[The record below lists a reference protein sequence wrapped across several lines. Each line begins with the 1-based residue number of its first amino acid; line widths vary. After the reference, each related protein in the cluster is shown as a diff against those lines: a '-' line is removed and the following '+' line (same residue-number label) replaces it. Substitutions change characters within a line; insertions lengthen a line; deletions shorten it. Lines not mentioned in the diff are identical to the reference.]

1 MDIILKEIV
10 AIIKEET
17 ENINKKIYGTTFL
30 EILKEKIINRQDQIP
45 LKTLVIQ
52 NSNIDLEEN
61 INVQEKN
68 LFFKL
73 SFYQSPK
80 SLLKFTLDK
89 NFLLIVFKELI
100 KIDILNQNTQKYINI
115 SLKPFMGL
123 TLSKGTV
130 CNLNFPKNSLIM
142 QLESDDFDF
151 DIEKKLDETILNI

>member
-30 EILKEKIINRQDQIP
+30 EILKEKILNRQDQIL
-45 LKTLVIQ
+45 LKNLQMQ

-61 INVQEKN
+61 INVLEKN

-73 SFYQSPK
+73 SFYQTPK
-80 SLLKFTLDK
+80 SILKFKVDK
-89 NFLLIVFKELI
+89 NFLLIIFKENI
-100 KIDILNQNTQKYINI
+100 KIGILNQNTQKYINI
-115 SLKPFMGL
+115 NLKPFMGV

-130 CNLNFPKNSLIM
+130 CNLNFPKNSLTM
-142 QLESDDFDF
+142 QLRSEDFDF
-151 DIEKKLDETILNI
+151 DIEKKQDEAI

>member
-30 EILKEKIINRQDQIP
+30 EILKEKILNRQDQIS
-45 LKTLVIQ
+45 LKNIVIQ
-52 NSNIDLEEN
+52 NSNIELEEN
-61 INVQEKN
+61 INVLEKN

-73 SFYQSPK
+73 SLYQTPK
-80 SLLKFTLDK
+80 SILKFKLDR
-89 NFLLIVFKELI
+89 NFLLIVLKEPV
-100 KIDILNQNTQKYINI
+100 KIDIMSLNSQKYINFN
-115 SLKPFMGL
+115 LKPFMGI

-142 QLESDDFDF
+142 QLETEDVDF
-151 DIEKKLDETILNI
+151 DIEKKTYETI

>member
-30 EILKEKIINRQDQIP
+30 EILKEKILNRQDQIP
-45 LKTLVIQ
+45 LKNLEIQ

-61 INVQEKN
+61 INVLEKN

-73 SFYQSPK
+73 SLYQTPK
-80 SLLKFTLDK
+80 SLLKFEMKK
-89 NFLLIVFKELI
+89 NFLLIAFKELL
-100 KIDILNQNTQKYINI
+100 KIDILNQNTQKYINF
-115 SLKPFMGL
+115 SLKPFTGL
-123 TLSKGTV
+123 TMSKGTV

-151 DIEKKLDETILNI
+151 DIEKKIDETI

>member
-30 EILKEKIINRQDQIP
+30 EILKEKILNRQDQIS
-45 LKTLVIQ
+45 LKNLVIQ

-61 INVQEKN
+61 INVLEKN

-73 SFYQSPK
+73 SLYQTPK
-80 SLLKFTLDK
+80 SLLKFELQK
-89 NFLLIVFKELI
+89 NFLLIVFKEFV
-100 KIDILNQNTQKYINI
+100 KIDILNQNTQKNINF
-115 SLKPFMGL
+115 SLKPFMGI

-142 QLESDDFDF
+142 QLESDDVDF
-151 DIEKKLDETILNI
+151 DIEKKQDKTI

>member
-30 EILKEKIINRQDQIP
+30 EILKENILNRQDQIN
-45 LKTLVIQ
+45 LKNLQIK
-52 NSNIDLEEN
+52 NSNLDLEEN
-61 INVQEKN
+61 INVLEKN

-73 SFYQSPK
+73 SFYQNPK
-80 SLLKFTLDK
+80 SILKFKLDK
-89 NFLLIVFKELI
+89 NFLLIVFKEII
-100 KIDILNQNTQKYINI
+100 KIDILNQKTQKYINI
-115 SLKPFMGL
+115 SLKPFMGV

-142 QLESDDFDF
+142 QLESDEIDF
-151 DIEKKLDETILNI
+151 DIENKKDLTI